1 MSFKI
6 DEVFRNF
13 YVCRNGQTA
22 RRPSSATLKNA
33 HLMAGMPYPPRGTV
47 KSNNHGASSRKMGIH
62 TKEYRSAPSLTATQ
76 GYLNRQG
83 VWVDSPI
90 TGVGKGGVS
99 VTRPVGKKGDLRAL
113 RPKFDELQRQ
123 RLSDLGRIRLAIGRK
138 LSQVGDHSIWSDG
151 IPLQLS
157 GRIGTPLWEVTR
169 RGARFQ
175 ISVQL
180 WSNDTV
186 IHSDTFFVGA

>member
-83 VWVDSPI
+83 VWVDAPI

-99 VTRPVGKKGDLRAL
+99 VTRPVPKKGH
-113 RPKFDELQRQ
+113 LQPAKPAFANLQSQ
-123 RLSDLGRIRLAIGRK
+123 RLSDLQRVRLAIGRK
-138 LSQVGDHSIWSDG
+138 LSEVDQHEVWVDQ

-157 GRIGTPLWEVTR
+157 GKIGTPLWEVTR
-169 RGARFQ
+169 KGPRFQ
-175 ISVQL
+175 IAVQL
-180 WSNDTV
+180 WDCDQV